1 MANSYRD
8 FKKQLEM
15 KREQAETL
23 RMLNNAVSTLTK
35 KRDSYIEQAKT
46 AKRMGNMAQ
55 YNAMVALLKN
65 AMVNLAQAQDM
76 VANFTIA
83 KDMYPSSP
91 ISGSPAFW
99 HTNCPTQITPTSDA
113 KIQFL
118 RTAPLRK

>member
-1 MANSYRD
+1 MANNYRD

-23 RMLNNAVSTLTK
+23 RMLNGAVSTLTK

-46 AKRMGNMAQ
+46 AKRLGNTAQ

-83 KDMYPSSP
+83 KDM
-91 ISGSPAFW
+91 
-99 HTNCPTQITPTSDA
+99 CQ
-113 KIQFL
+113 
-118 RTAPLRK
+118 